1 MQAQRLAI
9 DGSIVSVEVEA
20 ELGPPTAAGWVVV
33 PSLMRAHPFVA
44 YPPGHSRVM
53 ERAVRSNFPG
63 IEIASEEELSLKGG
77 TLRVGEAT
85 LPRKGE
91 RRQLVVGAWEGER
104 GCLTTSLPDV
114 KRDRLVEVFDTLQ
127 FIESDRGVAIDSPV
141 VPWPRPPELVQEMRG
156 LGVMAVRPLIS
167 SELERIPRA
176 EGRRTRHG
184 ELFRVRSDN
193 NTLLMLSETSVVRIH
208 PRADADLDRLSEV
221 VEGLR
226 VEWTPRA
233 TRRPQR

>member
-1 MQAQRLAI
+1 MEAQRLAI

-20 ELGPPTAAGWVVV
+20 ELGPATATGWAVV
-33 PSLMRAHPFVA
+33 PSLMRAHPFVV

-53 ERAVRSNFPG
+53 ENAVRSNFPD
-63 IEIASEEELSLKGG
+63 IEIGSEEEFSLKGG
-77 TLRVGEAT
+77 TLRLGEAT

-91 RRQLVVGAWEGER
+91 RRQMVVGAWEGR
-104 GCLTTSLPDV
+104 GGCLTTSLPNA
-114 KRDRLVEVFDTLQ
+114 KRGRLVEVFDTLQ
-127 FIESDRGVAIDSPV
+127 FTESDRGVAIDSPV
-141 VPWPRPPELVQEMRG
+141 VPWPRPPELIQEIPD
-156 LGVMAVRPLIS
+156 LGVLAVRPLVS

-184 ELFRVRSDN
+184 EVFRVRSDSN
-193 NTLLMLSETSVVRIH
+193 ALLVLSETSVVRIH
-208 PRADADLDRLSEV
+208 PRADAALDRLSEV

-233 TRRPQR
+233 MRRPQR